1 MTRPGALSPALRGP
15 SVTTAAVRTAG
26 GMAGPRV
33 RLVSETGQLGTGL
46 SPPVGDS
53 RDRAVAGTPRP
64 GLLLGPEQ
72 IWRPGRNPREAA
84 LGHGA

>member
-1 MTRPGALSPALRGP
+1 
-15 SVTTAAVRTAG
+15 
-26 GMAGPRV
+26 MAGPRV
-33 RLVSETGQLGTGL
+33 RLVSETGQLGTGP

-64 GLLLGPEQ
+64 GLVLEPEP
-72 IWRPGRNPREAA
+72 IWRPGGNPREAA